1 MSAEQERG
9 LALAR
14 IDPSLV
20 TPGLAETFV
29 PDIVAMTDPV
39 ALWESA
45 TTCDALVQKW
55 VGHATAQEEAGYL
68 QLYCEIQLGDVL
80 GPPPGKGAR
89 TDLNLRN
96 SVGSLNGRI
105 PQQTRSEVQQFHGFR
120 DRLVFKEIPED
131 RAKPRKER
139 EYDSRYACLVKA
151 RAWRRRAD
159 LLKARAEATTG
170 PMPSGL
176 IRLEPAD
183 ATKLPLEDDSVDL
196 IVTSPPY
203 GLDIEYSGGD
213 VEPEAWAT
221 FMADWLWEARRVTKP
236 HGRLAL
242 NVPLDTST
250 PRGRPTYAESVVA
263 AIGCAGWEYAA
274 TIVWAENNTTKG
286 GWALGTQSSSR
297 RPHHVSQVEMI
308 LLVSKGPMG
317 PSSDNP
323 DDITPEEFLLAGRG
337 PWTFS
342 GESRPWEDHPA
353 AFPLELPRRLIPYL
367 CRVGDVV
374 LDPFCGSG
382 TTLVA
387 ALERGRQAI
396 GFDISEAY
404 VESARRRLS
413 GVP

>member
-1 MSAEQERG
+1 MAAEQERG

-14 IDPSLV
+14 IDPALV

-29 PDIVAMTDPV
+29 PEIVEMTDPE
-39 ALWESA
+39 ALWASA

-68 QLYCEIQLGDVL
+68 QLYCEIQLGQVL
-80 GPPPGKGAR
+80 GPPPGNGPGRGKK
-89 TDLNLRN
+89 
-96 SVGSLNGRI
+96 VGI
-105 PQQTRSEVQQFHGFR
+105 PTFSIPKQTVSEMRQFNGFR
-120 DRLVFKEIPED
+120 DRLIFTEIPAD

-139 EYDSRYACLVKA
+139 EFDTRHGCLVKA

-159 LLKARAEATTG
+159 LLQARAEAAMG
-170 PMPSGL
+170 PLPSGVL
-176 IRLEPAD
+176 MLEPAD
-183 ATKLPLEDDSVDL
+183 ATDLPLDDDTVDL

-203 GLDIEYSGGD
+203 ALDIEYDRGD
-213 VEPEAWAT
+213 IDEEVWVPFMTAWLREAY
-221 FMADWLWEARRVTKP
+221 RVTKP
-236 HGRLAL
+236 QGRLAL

-263 AIGCAGWEYAA
+263 AIGGAGWEYAA
-274 TIVWAENNTTKG
+274 TIVWHEGNTTKG

-297 RPHHVSQVEMI
+297 RPHHVSSVEMI

-342 GESRPWEDHPA
+342 GESRSWEDHPA

-387 ALERGRQAI
+387 ALERGRRVV
-396 GFDISEAY
+396 GFDISDAY
-404 VESARRRLS
+404 VESARRRLT